1 MSTTTPTHDK
11 LVEQQILL
19 TQQQIKNERELH
31 CIIMLKK
38 YRKVSKHFD
47 NEDEKELFHNL
58 CASIFLELKELR
70 NVVHH

>member
-1 MSTTTPTHDK
+1 MSTTPHDK

-38 YRKVSKHFD
+38 CIRVSKHFVS
-47 NEDEKELFHNL
+47 EDEKELFHNL
-58 CASIFLELKELR
+58 FASIFLELKELR